1 MENYSYTSYAESGE
15 SSPRSR
21 DVDFE
26 NPQPWED
33 QSGTNSNYKVKF
45 MCSYGGKIHPRPH
58 DNQLSY
64 VGGETKILAVD
75 RFVKFAALNAKLKAL
90 CDGEVCFKYQL
101 PGEDLDALISV
112 TNDDDLEHMMHEYDR
127 LNRASPSLARLR
139 LFIFPVS
146 GQSPAL
152 TPVHSFGSTEGR
164 SERERFM
171 DALNSGHVQPN
182 TPPSA
187 PSPHGNMERFFG
199 SDKGMSLQ
207 PSGVASKT
215 RDHHIADP
223 HIHPHEPE
231 IAVLDERGIEA
242 DRIQKHIQDLQRL
255 RIAEE
260 QQPAALYG
268 KPSDDN
274 LAAGFTGDYYA
285 PKMTDKVAPTSLPG
299 TVPAPATGYQI
310 SGGYTTS
317 TITSDQQPV
326 YMIPAHASMYHAP
339 MARPATGPVNHGQGY
354 YVQRMPTEV
363 YRDQPVYNVM
373 PPAQPVATQQT
384 TLSSQQQYLPQKMA
398 TYTEGYRMDPGQGY
412 AQVAYDNGTGRQI
425 YYTQGT
431 VAQPQ
436 QLQQPQ
442 QQMQPTAQQYQAM
455 AAAASAVTLNQESG
469 GTKVVP
475 ANMKDFI

>member
-1 MENYSYTSYAESGE
+1 ME
-15 SSPRSR
+15 
-21 DVDFE
+21 
-26 NPQPWED
+26 
-33 QSGTNSNYKVKF
+33 
-45 MCSYGGKIHPRPH
+45 
-58 DNQLSY
+58 
-64 VGGETKILAVD
+64 
-75 RFVKFAALNAKLKAL
+75 FAAVNAKLTAL

-127 LNRASPSLARLR
+127 LNRASPSPARLR
-139 LFIFPVS
+139 LFLFPLS

-187 PSPHGNMERFFG
+187 PPPHGNVERFFG
-199 SDKGMSLQ
+199 SDKGMPMQ

-215 RDHHIADP
+215 RDQHIADP

-255 RIAEE
+255 RIGEE
-260 QQPAALYG
+260 QQPALYR

-274 LAAGFTGDYYA
+274 LGAGYTGDYYV
-285 PKMTDKVAPTSLPG
+285 PKMTEKVAPTTLPG
-299 TVPAPATGYQI
+299 TVPAPAAGYQI
-310 SGGYTTS
+310 SGGFTTS
-317 TITSDQQPV
+317 TISSDQQPV

-339 MARPATGPVNHGQGY
+339 MARPATAPVNHGQGY

-373 PPAQPVATQQT
+373 PPAQPVVTQQT
-384 TLSSQQQYLPQKMA
+384 TLSSQQQYLPQKVA
-398 TYTEGYRMDPGQGY
+398 TYTEGYRMVQSTTAVTDPGPGAGY

-425 YYTQGT
+425 YYTTQGT

-436 QLQQPQ
+436 QPQQLQQSQPQ
-442 QQMQPTAQQYQAM
+442 LQPTAQQYQAM
-455 AAAASAVTLNQESG
+455 AAAAAAATLNQESG